1 MSLKNIVA
9 ECLYVSGA
17 VGMVDSATR
26 DVMAFGSMEGDT
38 LEREV
43 YKNGIFMG
51 SSVLIYILGSLVRKE
66 YERE

>member
-9 ECLYVSGA
+9 ECLYVSGVA
-17 VGMVDSATR
+17 GMVASATR
-26 DVMAFGSMEGDT
+26 DVMVFSSMEGDT